1 MGLQQISSTAAST
14 SPISGIVKFTE
25 GAHASSLNPSSS
37 AAVTEEMQRELA
49 NYVGSGATAI
59 VITNEAVVAN

>member
-1 MGLQQISSTAAST
+1 MKTLH
-14 SPISGIVKFTE
+14 GIVKFVE
-25 GAHASSLNPSSS
+25 GAHASSLSPASSP
-37 AAVTEEMQRELA
+37 AVTAEMQRELA